1 MNFDPS
7 IVTMIRETECLFRL
21 GLEIPLAA
29 QALKAKQKII
39 KEKQVSMRLRLRVR
53 VRVDDTHFSFSDPNS
68 PLQGIP
74 KYEIRMP
81 CKVSGQLDQFVLGP
95 QIMAQK

>member
-1 MNFDPS
+1 MLDMKWNSNFS
-7 IVTMIRETECLFRL
+7 LNSGI
-21 GLEIPLAA
+21 
-29 QALKAKQKII
+29 
-39 KEKQVSMRLRLRVR
+39 
-53 VRVDDTHFSFSDPNS
+53 RVDDTHFSFSDPNS

-95 QIMAQK
+95 QEMAQKWPKTTVFGHFILFFTTLL